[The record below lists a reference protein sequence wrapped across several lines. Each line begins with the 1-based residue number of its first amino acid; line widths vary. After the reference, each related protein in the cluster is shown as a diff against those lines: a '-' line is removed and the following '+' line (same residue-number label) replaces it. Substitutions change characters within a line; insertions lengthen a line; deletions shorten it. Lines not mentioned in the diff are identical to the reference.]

1 MSLNNT
7 ARSAGFIYLLLVLT
21 GIFNL
26 LYVPSQLIVWSNSAT
41 TVKNIMDSEFLFRL
55 GIVAGILSYI
65 FFLVLPFVLYDLLK
79 SVHQKCALFMVVLA
93 AFSVPFSIFNM
104 INKID
109 VLTLLQGF
117 ELLDGIEAEQVQ
129 TQVML
134 LLKSYH
140 NGILAVQIFWGL
152 WLFPFGYLVFKSG
165 FLPRIFGILLML
177 GCFSYVVKF
186 FGALLFPDLAIPSFV
201 SKPGAFGEIGICLWL
216 LIMGVKEKKADMHN
230 E

>member
-1 MSLNNT
+1 MSLSNT
-7 ARSAGFIYLLLVLT
+7 ARLAGFMYLLLVLT

-26 LYVPSQLIVWSNSAT
+26 AYVPSQLIVWGDSAT
-41 TVKNIMDSEFLFRL
+41 TVRNIIDSEFLFRL

-65 FFLVLPFVLYDLLK
+65 FFLVLPFILYDLLK

-93 AFSVPFSIFNM
+93 AFSVPISIFNM

-117 ELLDGIEAEQVQ
+117 DLLDGIEAQLIQ
-129 TQVML
+129 AQVML
-134 LLKSYH
+134 LLNSYH

-165 FLPRIFGILLML
+165 FLPKIFGVLLIL

-186 FGALLFPDLAIPSFV
+186 FSALLFPELVISGFV
-201 SKPGAFGEIGICLWL
+201 SKPGSFGEIGICLWL
-216 LIMGVKEKKADMHN
+216 LIMGVKEKKPDTHN